1 MKNKVFLWLLLIMG
15 VTFVSCSDEQDG
27 ISSLTSNEKLMSD
40 KLTLDDS
47 DEAVA
52 LQLTPKMKEL
62 QKKDEIIIA
71 PSY

>member
-1 MKNKVFLWLLLIMG
+1 
-15 VTFVSCSDEQDG
+15 
-27 ISSLTSNEKLMSD
+27 MSD